1 MSVSTL
7 SREEIS
13 RIGKQ
18 RYKQHLRTEVETQEN
33 IGKIV
38 AIDLNTN
45 DYEVDE
51 DLLVACDRLKVRHP
65 DAVTWIERIGYDA
78 VYAIGGTLVRTA
90 Q

>member
-13 RIGKQ
+13 RIGKEQ
-18 RYKQHLRTEVETQEN
+18 YQQYLRTNVETPDN

-45 DYEVDE
+45 DYEIDE
-51 DLLVACDRLKVRHP
+51 DLLLACDRLKVRHP

-78 VYAIGGTLVRTA
+78 VYTL
-90 Q
+90 

>member
-13 RIGKQ
+13 RIGKE
-18 RYKQHLRTEVETQEN
+18 RYQQHLRTKVETPDN

-45 DYEVDE
+45 DYEIDE
-51 DLLVACDRLKVRHP
+51 DLLLACDRLKVRHP

-78 VYAIGGTLVRTA
+78 VYTL
-90 Q
+90 